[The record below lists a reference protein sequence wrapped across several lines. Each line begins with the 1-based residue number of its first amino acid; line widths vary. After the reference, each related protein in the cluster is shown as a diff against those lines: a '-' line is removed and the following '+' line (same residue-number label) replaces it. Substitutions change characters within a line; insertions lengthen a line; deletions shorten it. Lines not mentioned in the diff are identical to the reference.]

1 MAPVGHASSALRAGA
16 GHAVARGV
24 RQPTRALL
32 CVLAAIVALL
42 APAGAQAEGL
52 KDAFLATSS
61 LTTGPPLNI
70 GAPTVAGQPVEGA
83 TLIASSGSWN
93 PSATSVAYQ
102 WQRDTGSGFADIA
115 GAAGPTHTLLAA
127 DVGARIRVHVVATN
141 ASGTGSADAAGVGP
155 VIAGDPANTTAPAI
169 TGSPQGGRTLTA
181 TAGTWFPAGTTYT
194 FQWQR
199 DTGAGFAAITAA
211 TNPTYTTVPADV
223 GAMLRV
229 RVTATNPFSAVSA
242 VSAATG
248 AITSGTPVNSAA
260 PVITGTPRR
269 GASVAVSAGSWS
281 PAGTSYAYQWQSD
294 DGSGFADI
302 AGADTTSYTPGAGDI
317 GHPLRVVVAATNAF
331 GTVTATT
338 APTAAVA
345 PDPPAN
351 IGAPSIAGTAE
362 RTFTLTASPGAWTPA
377 GAAYAYQWQR
387 DTGGGFA
394 DIAGATAPTYAL
406 VAADVTFAVRVLV
419 TATNVDGSATAT
431 SAPTPPVAAATP
443 GSAVAPVITNGNRV
457 GDTLTTSDG
466 SWNPAATSYAYQWQR
481 RVAGVYSD
489 IAGAT
494 SKTYMLAAADAGTSV
509 RAKVV
514 ATNADGSGAGYSA
527 ATPTVV
533 APPVPPATIAA
544 PSGTLVDTS
553 TLTVDPGVWTP
564 SSTTFTYQWV
574 RCPSGATAIGGC
586 VPVGAGQ
593 SYVLAG
599 DDVGHTIAVRVTG
612 TAAGVS
618 SVAVSSLTADV
629 TGRPLTV
636 VGAPTIQGTVQ
647 VAELVR
653 AVAAQWSVPTRSER
667 YQWQR
672 CDADGSTCLDIPGAT
687 QQNYK
692 IAVVDKGHALVVR
705 EDATSPGQAAT
716 ADSAAYVVADQPV
729 PVAATLPV
737 VTGDARRAANLQV
750 SRGTWADDPTGFVYA
765 WLRCDADGTNCTAI
779 PGATRA
785 GYLLTAA
792 DVGHAIR
799 GAVTATN
806 TEGSTTAQSA
816 PTGAIA
822 AVLPELVAVG
832 TITGR
837 RQVPQTLQAQRST
850 WRTTAD
856 TRYGYQ
862 WQRCDAAG
870 SNCIDIAGAR
880 GQAYRLQVADARS
893 QLRVLHTATDP
904 DGSTT
909 AATPVT
915 VAIAPALPGIQVTP
929 RLTGSGR
936 ADVGKTLTLTPGTWN
951 PATEITTKVLQ
962 FWRCSPRCTALSTG
976 GAGSY
981 VLGDADAGALI
992 RGSETATGPGG
1003 STVAWASAWLGPV
1016 HSATAAVTSFS
1027 SLAGGTATLRTSR
1040 GVALATATVGRA
1052 TASAA
1057 AATARGHA
1065 GAAPRDRSVRIALRR
1080 GAHAPRGRL
1089 RAWACVAAPAASE
1102 TAPCTKAA
1110 ALGLRATLKLAVAQG
1125 QRVRVV
1131 VVRARR
1137 R

>member
-1 MAPVGHASSALRAGA
+1 
-16 GHAVARGV
+16 V
-24 RQPTRALL
+24 RRPTGALL
-32 CVLAAIVALL
+32 CLLAAIVALP
-42 APAGAQAEGL
+42 APAGAQAAGL
-52 KDAFLATSS
+52 RDAFFATSS
-61 LTTGPPLNI
+61 LTSGPPVNI
-70 GAPTVAGQPVEGA
+70 SAPTVAGPIVEGA
-83 TLIASSGSWN
+83 TLSAASGSWN

-102 WQRDTGSGFADIA
+102 WQRDTGSGFADIT
-115 GAAGPTHTLLAA
+115 GATGPTHTLLAA
-127 DVGARIRVHVVATN
+127 DVGARIRVHVVAAN
-141 ASGTGSADAAGVGP
+141 ASGTGSADAVGIGP
-155 VIAGDPANTTAPAI
+155 VIAGDPANATAPAI
-169 TGSPQGGRTLTA
+169 SGSLQGGRTLTA

-199 DTGAGFAAITAA
+199 DTGSGFAPIAAA

-223 GAMLRV
+223 GATLRV

-242 VSAATG
+242 LSAATG
-248 AITSGTPVNSAA
+248 TITSGAPVNSVV

-269 GASVAVSAGSWS
+269 GAAVAVNAGSWS

-302 AGADTTSYTPGAGDI
+302 TGANTTSYTPAGGDI
-317 GHPLRVVVAATNAF
+317 GNPLRVVVSATNAF
-331 GTVTATT
+331 GTVAATT

-345 PDPPAN
+345 TDPPVS
-351 IGAPSIAGTAE
+351 IGAPSIAGTAK
-362 RTFTLTASPGAWTPA
+362 RTFTLTASPGSWTPA
-377 GAAYAYQWQR
+377 GAAFTYQWQR
-387 DTGGGFA
+387 DSGSGFA
-394 DIAGATAPTYAL
+394 DITGATGPAYTL
-406 VAADVTFAVRVLV
+406 VAADVTFALRVVV
-419 TATNVDGSATAT
+419 TATNVDGATTAA

-443 GSAVAPVITNGNRV
+443 GSAVAPVLTSGNRV

-481 RVAGVYSD
+481 RVAGVYTD

-494 SKTYMLAAADAGTSV
+494 SKTYTLVAADAGTTV
-509 RAKVV
+509 RAKVL
-514 ATNADGSGAGYSA
+514 ATNADGTGAGYSA

-533 APPVPPATIAA
+533 TPPVPPATIAA
-544 PSGTLVDTS
+544 PSGALVDTS

-586 VPVGAGQ
+586 IPVGAGQ

-599 DDVGHTIAVRVTG
+599 EDVGHTIAVRVTG

-618 SVAVSSLTADV
+618 SVAVSTFTADI
-629 TGRPLTV
+629 TGRPLTLV
-636 VGAPTIQGTVQ
+636 TAPTIEGTVQ

-653 AVAAQWSVPTRSER
+653 AGAAQWSVPTRSER
-667 YQWQR
+667 YQWRR
-672 CDADGSTCLDIPGAT
+672 CDADGTNCLDIPGAT

-692 IAVVDKGHALVVR
+692 IGVVDKGHALVVG
-705 EDATSPGQAAT
+705 EAATSPGQAAT
-716 ADSAAYVVADQPV
+716 ADSAASVVADQPV
-729 PVAATLPV
+729 PAAATLPV
-737 VTGDARRAANLQV
+737 VTGAARRAANLQV
-750 SRGTWADDPTGFVYA
+750 SRGAWANDPTGFAYA
-765 WLRCDADGTNCTAI
+765 WLRCDADGTNCAAI
-779 PGATRA
+779 AGATRA
-785 GYLLTAA
+785 NYLLTAA

-806 TEGSTTAQSA
+806 TQGATTAQSA

-822 AVLPELVAVG
+822 AVLPELVGVG
-832 TITGR
+832 AITGR
-837 RQVPQTLQAQRST
+837 MQVPQTLQALRST
-850 WRTTAD
+850 WRTTPD

-870 SNCIDIAGAR
+870 ANCADIAGAR
-880 GQAYRLQVADARS
+880 GQAYRLQVADARAR
-893 QLRVLHTATDP
+893 LRVVHIATNP

-915 VAIAPALPGIQVTP
+915 VAIAPALPGIQVSP

-981 VLGDADAGALI
+981 VLTDADAGALI

-1003 STVAWASAWLGPV
+1003 ATVAWAPAWLGPV
-1016 HSATAAVTSFS
+1016 HSATAAMRSFS
-1027 SLAGGTATLRTSR
+1027 SLAGGTASLRTAR
-1040 GVALATATVGRA
+1040 GVALASATVGRA
-1052 TASAA
+1052 TASASASA
-1057 AATARGHA
+1057 ARAHAAA
-1065 GAAPRDRSVRIALRR
+1065 GAAPRNRSVRIVVRR
-1080 GAHAPRGRL
+1080 AAHAPAGRL
-1089 RAWACVAAPAASE
+1089 RAWACVATPAASE
-1102 TAPCTKAA
+1102 TAPCTKAVT
-1110 ALGLRATLKLAVAQG
+1110 LRSRATLKLAVARG

-1131 VVRARR
+1131 VVRPRPR
-1137 R
+1137 